1 MLVPK
6 QASLNSVSKW
16 LTSIIA
22 IFILHTQEKFL
33 EDTKTCIYNA
43 RHFVR
48 EVQILYNL
56 QKTMNIQ
63 DSQEINSFDS
73 YNVHFK
79 NKIACKQILK
89 KKSAIKQTL
98 MYNKDLKDKNTRC

>member
-1 MLVPK
+1 
-6 QASLNSVSKW
+6 
-16 LTSIIA
+16 
-22 IFILHTQEKFL
+22 
-33 EDTKTCIYNA
+33 
-43 RHFVR
+43 
-48 EVQILYNL
+48 
-56 QKTMNIQ
+56 MNIQ

-89 KKSAIKQTL
+89 KSAIKQTL